1 MAYLKTDA
9 PADVVETLRQ
19 LEAQADECW
28 RALQIRYYPSN
39 IAIWALLTGG
49 IRAVEREQAA
59 PRGSNTPHFDAML
72 ANLSRLLAT
81 AVKFAIGHSQP
92 ASRDLSRRWMGEL
105 SAAVEEAIA
114 IAKDYSHFEVCFQ
127 GFHKDHYAAE
137 ILAPALI
144 RFTVPGDERDRQ
156 VSAYQ
161 KGMRPREGRFAGQR
175 AAQRP
180 QEPRVVEAFER
191 VLRGC
196 RDTGSLSFEVAEP
209 WDLWRELLPEHRDRV
224 KALARRADT
233 LSLGPYLLEE
243 FNEFYVALITICAA
257 HEHLCFRWAQAPRAY
272 PMESAVMVR
281 PASEWV
287 DVLSRLSG
295 VASEKCRAMVSDLTF
310 SVKQS
315 VDLHVYPFIPLGG
328 ANEMLA
334 LAPPFPLHSRH
345 DENILRACSQRRQ
358 QMYDVTS
365 LEKQSEML
373 AAARAAGWRYGA
385 DGPVQLP
392 NPVPDIDLLAVDE
405 SCSTVVIAELK
416 WIRKTV
422 RPAEIAERD
431 ADVLK
436 GIDQLESIRGYLA
449 AHPDY
454 LRSRGLVPR
463 RLDQYEHVYYLLV
476 SRDHWRWVEPHDG
489 IGIVEF
495 ETFARVLERSN
506 NLRDA
511 AGEMLTYDW
520 LPVEGR
526 DFYIQYDAATANGV
540 RIESPVFYSAAPS

>member
-39 IAIWALLTGG
+39 IAMWALLTGG

-59 PRGSNTPHFDAML
+59 PRGSNTLHFDAML
-72 ANLSRLLAT
+72 GNLSRLLAV
-81 AVKFAIGHSQP
+81 AVKWAIRHGQP
-92 ASRDLSRRWMGEL
+92 VSGPLSKRWTGEL
-105 SAAVEEAIA
+105 SAAVDQAISVA
-114 IAKDYSHFEVCFQ
+114 ADYSHFEVCFQ
-127 GFHKDHYAAE
+127 GFYKDRYAADV
-137 ILAPALI
+137 LAPSLI
-144 RFTVPGDERDRQ
+144 RFTVPGVERDRQ

-175 AAQRP
+175 AAQPP
-180 QEPRVVEAFER
+180 QAPRAAEAFEQ

-196 RDTGSLSFEVAEP
+196 RQTGSLSFEYGEP
-209 WDLWRELLPEHRDRV
+209 WDLWRALLPEYRDRV

-233 LSLGPYLLEE
+233 LSMGPYRLDE
-243 FNEFYVALITICAA
+243 FNEVYAALIAVCAA
-257 HEHLCFRWAQAPRAY
+257 HDHLCYRWGQISREY
-272 PMESAVMVR
+272 PIESAVMVR
-281 PASEWV
+281 SVEQWA

-295 VASEKCRAMVSDLTF
+295 VAPEKCRAMLSDLTF

-315 VDLHVYPFIPLGG
+315 VDLHVYPFIPLDG
-328 ANEMLA
+328 ANEILA

-345 DENILRACSQRRQ
+345 DENILRVCSQRRQ
-358 QMYDVTS
+358 QIYDVTS

-373 AAARAAGWRYGA
+373 AAARVAGRRYGA

-392 NPVPDIDLLAVDE
+392 KPVPDIDLLAVDE
-405 SCSTVVIAELK
+405 SCSTVVIAEVK

-422 RPAEIAERD
+422 RALEIPERD

-436 GIDQLESIRGYLA
+436 GIGQLESIRGYLA
-449 AHPDY
+449 ANPDY
-454 LRSRGLVPR
+454 LRSRGLLPR
-463 RLDQYEHVYYLLV
+463 RLDQYEHVYHLLV
-476 SRDHWRWVEPHDG
+476 SRDHWRWVEPRDG
-489 IGIVEF
+489 VAIVEF
-495 ETFARVLERSN
+495 EAFARVLERSN

-511 AGEMLTYDW
+511 AGELLTYDW